1 MGYIPESAFQ
11 KFYNLLK
18 RLKNKKINNKKC
30 YYVGMF
36 HERPAKIDDI
46 KLKDGYT
53 CINSFQEKG
62 LDIKGFGC
70 YIGEYKR
77 EISHEYALYELME
90 EINNL
95 LTNHLCPC
103 KRVLIYSG
111 PVMQ

>member
-1 MGYIPESAFQ
+1 MY
-11 KFYNLLK
+11 KFFSGK
-18 RLKNKKINNKKC
+18 RS
-30 YYVGMF
+30 
-36 HERPAKIDDI
+36 R
-46 KLKDGYT
+46 
-53 CINSFQEKG
+53 
-62 LDIKGFGC
+62 
-70 YIGEYKR
+70 YKR